1 MCRGGLREHDVRGI
15 GVARLGE
22 SGPGPGVCVFR
33 EQALRQR
40 RRTCRKRRQNGL
52 RDRKVNLQV
61 VINKDMPGPDPQAGE
76 RTCNGFVTDTVTV
89 YGKCLGHGKY
99 YTETHVLGTVTK
111 VQSER
116 VELC

>member
-1 MCRGGLREHDVRGI
+1 
-15 GVARLGE
+15 
-22 SGPGPGVCVFR
+22 
-33 EQALRQR
+33 
-40 RRTCRKRRQNGL
+40 
-52 RDRKVNLQV
+52 
-61 VINKDMPGPDPQAGE
+61 MPGPDPQAGE